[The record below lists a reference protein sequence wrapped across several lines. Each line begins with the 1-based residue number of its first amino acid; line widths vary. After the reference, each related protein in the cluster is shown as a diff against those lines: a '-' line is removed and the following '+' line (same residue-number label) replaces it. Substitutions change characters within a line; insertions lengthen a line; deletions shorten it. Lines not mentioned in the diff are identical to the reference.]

1 MDGTQVRPLDRSDFL
16 EVLGVLDLYATN
28 GLDPGVI
35 EFDGLDLKGADL
47 RGLNLSRPGSGR
59 FSFQNCNMQNVL
71 ASPQVI
77 RDGEEFDFGDPAY
90 GFLVNLWEA
99 GETEALADYGAHVQ
113 QTCLD
118 GAWFMGANLNH
129 AVFSHGKIRKAVM
142 WGINAERVQFKWS
155 DLRGTDLRWAE
166 FTNSNFES
174 SRLQEAELYGTQFRD
189 SFLDGIHWGEK
200 QAVVQETRGHWEAA
214 WTVYRRLAAV
224 HETAA
229 LTDVAAE
236 FRFRRERALTKVLLD
251 QAISSRSP
259 GEELP
264 NNLLRAFSTG
274 PRRHTFLRWI
284 SHRFMEWLFGFGE
297 RPLRV
302 IRAIV
307 LVVLAFAP
315 FYFVSSG
322 WDVSVD
328 GMIELSARVGK
339 AVYFSAASTTAL
351 GYGSWVGLGDA
362 LGWRVYLG
370 AIQSFLG
377 LFLNALFLVTFT
389 RRWLR

>member
-1 MDGTQVRPLDRSDFL
+1 M
-16 EVLGVLDLYATN
+16 
-28 GLDPGVI
+28 
-35 EFDGLDLKGADL
+35 
-47 RGLNLSRPGSGR
+47 
-59 FSFQNCNMQNVL
+59 
-71 ASPQVI
+71 
-77 RDGEEFDFGDPAY
+77 
-90 GFLVNLWEA
+90 
-99 GETEALADYGAHVQ
+99 EALADYGAHVQ

-129 AVFSHGKIRKAVM
+129 AVLSHCQIRKAVM
-142 WGINAERVQFKWS
+142 WGINAERVQFQWS

-189 SFLDGIHWGEK
+189 SFLDGIHWDEQ

-229 LTDVAAE
+229 LADVAAE
-236 FRFRRERALTKVLLD
+236 FRFRRERALTKALLD

-274 PRRHTFLRWI
+274 PRRRTFLRWI

-328 GMIELSARVGK
+328 GMIELSARIGK
-339 AVYFSAASTTAL
+339 AVYFSAVSTTAL
-351 GYGSWVGLGDA
+351 GYGSWVGLSDA